1 MTFIIAD
8 SGSTK
13 VDWRIVAD
21 GSIVQVITKGIN
33 PVYISE
39 EEIRNIL
46 MEHLFPITGAE
57 VVKIFFYGAGLVS
70 RESVS
75 RLENCFKTVFS
86 NPDCVFESDIKASAL
101 ALFGRGRGMACI
113 LGTGANSC
121 LCDNAEILYNVRPG
135 GFIIGDEG
143 SGAFIGKRLLSDFVK
158 GLLPEEIAEDLSRRY
173 DLDYASVVEN
183 VYRKPSANRYLSSF
197 CPFVAEYAAH
207 EYMDRMLQDCFLEFF
222 DRNVEVYRIKGWMD
236 ASCEIGFTGSVAYY
250 FAAALKKA
258 AEVKG
263 YKIKRILRSP
273 ADRLVDF
280 YVKEFGY
287 AK

>member
-13 VDWRIVAD
+13 VDWRIVAE
-21 GSIVQVITKGIN
+21 GSIVQVITQGIN

-39 EEIRNIL
+39 EEIDSIL
-46 MEHLFPITGAE
+46 QEHLFPITGAE
-57 VVKIFFYGAGLVS
+57 VQKIFFYGAGLVS
-70 RESVS
+70 SAS
-75 RLENCFKTVFS
+75 SGKLEKCFKRVFS
-86 NPDCVFESDIKASAL
+86 NPECVFESDIKASAL

-121 LCDNAEILYNVRPG
+121 VCENAEILHNVRPG

-143 SGAFIGKRLLSDFVK
+143 SGAYIGKRLLSDFVK
-158 GLLPEEIAEDLSRRY
+158 GLLPEDIAEDLKSRY
-173 DLDYASVVEN
+173 ALDYASVVEN
-183 VYRKPSANRYLSSF
+183 VYRKPAANRYLSSF

-207 EYMDRMLQDCFLEFF
+207 EYMDRMLQDCFGDFF
-222 DRNVEVYRIKGWMD
+222 ARNVEVYRSKGWMD
-236 ASCEIGFTGSVAYY
+236 DSCEIGFTGSVAYY
-250 FAAALKKA
+250 FAAALKKVA
-258 AEVKG
+258 RERG
-263 YKIKRILRSP
+263 FRIKRILRSP

-280 YVKEFGY
+280 YKNEFGY